1 MLSKKKIID
10 FYISVSKIRKSEEK
24 LIELN
29 PEQEMRCPHHYA
41 IGQEVVAAGVCINLN
56 DKDQIFSSHR
66 CHGHYIAKGGCLK
79 SFMAELYN
87 KVTGCT
93 EGKGGSMHLIDT
105 KKGMMGSHGVV
116 GTNIP
121 IALGASFYLKY
132 KKKKNLSV
140 VFFGDGGADQG
151 VLYES
156 LNFAALKKL
165 PILFVCENN
174 GFASFSHISSRHA
187 QKNISLRVSNFGL
200 KSFKLDGN
208 NPVLFLNK
216 IEKIINYIK
225 KNNKPVFVE
234 AKVNRFMAHCG
245 QGEDIGPGLR
255 SKNDLNK
262 MRNSDPLV
270 SLQKYL
276 IKKKLLNKDR
286 IKLIDEKIDLEIQAA
301 VSYAK
306 KSKLPSKKDLF
317 KNVLA

>member
-1 MLSKKKIID
+1 MNLKKKIID
-10 FYISVSKIRKSEEK
+10 FYLLVSRIRKSEKK
-24 LIELN
+24 LIELY
-29 PEQEMRCPHHYA
+29 PQQEMKCPHHYA
-41 IGQEVVAAGVCINLN
+41 IGQEVVAAGVCVNLN
-56 DKDQIFSSHR
+56 NKDQIFSSHR

-79 SFMAELYN
+79 SFMAEMYN

-93 EGKGGSMHLIDT
+93 KGKGGSMHLIDT
-105 KKGMMGSHGVV
+105 KVGMMGSHGVV
-116 GTNIP
+116 GTNVP

-132 KKKKNLSV
+132 KKRKNISV

-174 GFASFSHISSRHA
+174 SFASFSHITSRHA

-208 NPVLFLNK
+208 NPILFLKK
-216 IEKIINYIK
+216 IEKIISYIK

-245 QGEDIGPGLR
+245 LGEDIGPGLR
-255 SKNDLNK
+255 SKNDIKK
-262 MRNSDPLV
+262 MYKVDPLV
-270 SLQKYL
+270 LLEKYL
-276 IKKKLLNKDR
+276 ISKKLLSKNKL
-286 IKLIDEKIDLEIQAA
+286 KLVNEKIDLEIKAA
-301 VSYAK
+301 LNFAK
-306 KSKLPSKKDLF
+306 KSRLPTKKDLF
-317 KNVLA
+317 KNIFA